1 MIKFMNP
8 TGEYIIKVIQKKV
21 TFAYLIKVSVNL
33 IPRENNS
40 GNVYP
45 LWFSGY
51 EVIRCFLGRRTAI
64 LRRYGLIY
72 YIFKTYLKVS
82 IRTPD

>member
-40 GNVYP
+40 GHVYAP
-45 LWFSGY
+45 LVFW
-51 EVIRCFLGRRTAI
+51 V
-64 LRRYGLIY
+64 
-72 YIFKTYLKVS
+72 
-82 IRTPD
+82 